1 MPASRRRST
10 TLAQQRRLAF
20 ASRTPGRTQHINLFE
35 LGPKGAPEALLADL
49 PGYGY
54 AAVERAAKLRWQE
67 VMAEYLAVRRNLPAW
82 CMLVDSRH
90 RLHRAGPAA
99 AGPDRAPGGD
109 RRGQA
114 AGAADQGDKL
124 SRRDAQRAL
133 NLAQAALAE
142 RATADADI
150 GVALFSALSRQGLSD
165 TALLLRQWVPPA
177 AAAPQGAVAPA

>member
-1 MPASRRRST
+1 MIDSRLGFT
-10 TLAQQRRLAF
+10 DLDRRL
-20 ASRTPGRTQHINLFE
+20 L
-35 LGPKGAPEALLADL
+35 ALMANRVAT
-49 PGYGY
+49 G
-54 AAVERAAKLRWQE
+54 E
-67 VMAEYLAVRRNLPAW
+67 VRL
-82 CMLVDSRH
+82 LVLLTKS
-90 RLHRAGPAA
+90 
-99 AGPDRAPGGD
+99 
-109 RRGQA
+109 
-114 AGAADQGDKL
+114 DKL